1 MGRVLFPILDPTSAL
16 AVVAALAAEY
26 AACLYSCYLALSPP
40 PAVMDRKGEHFVVA
54 GAPILADL
62 TLRLRSAEFEPAKQ
76 DPNASPPGQGASAV
90 STSSTQ

>member
-1 MGRVLFPILDPTSAL
+1 MGRALFPILDPTSAL

-40 PAVMDRKGEHFVVA
+40 AVMDRKGEHFVVA

-62 TLRLRSAEFEPAKQ
+62 TLRLRSAEF
-76 DPNASPPGQGASAV
+76 D
-90 STSSTQ
+90 